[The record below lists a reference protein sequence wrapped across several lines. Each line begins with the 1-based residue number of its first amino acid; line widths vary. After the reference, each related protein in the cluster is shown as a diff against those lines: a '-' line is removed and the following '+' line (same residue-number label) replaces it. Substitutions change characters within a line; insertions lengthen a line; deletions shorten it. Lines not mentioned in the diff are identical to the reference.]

1 MVPLPNLL
9 QLLGSMSIINAMR
22 RAALVIL
29 TILTLGSFSRGQSTG
44 GGVVAYDPEISTVQ
58 AGAVTDVQAVVSY
71 DRKYVTLTFGGQESR
86 PIAMYEFPVI
96 FNASS
101 GFVGGALPTGQSPGG
116 AIAMSSPAEIDR
128 HGKALRSILSHQGT
142 FLLASTSN
150 SQ

>member
-1 MVPLPNLL
+1 MQRTAFL
-9 QLLGSMSIINAMR
+9 IF
-22 RAALVIL
+22 ALVVTVPGAL
-29 TILTLGSFSRGQSTG
+29 SRGQATG

-58 AGAVTDVQAVVSY
+58 AGAVTDIQAVVSY

-86 PIAMYEFPVI
+86 PIALYEFPVI

-116 AIAMSSPAEIDR
+116 AVAMTSPAGIDR
-128 HGKALRSILSHQGT
+128 HGKALRSVLSRQGT
-142 FLLASTSN
+142 FLLASTSS